1 MGGTSPQLLAP
12 PLDRD
17 DRQGDCERLAVELL
31 GELGDRRQ
39 PLDESLVVE
48 WEALLD
54 EFSGG
59 DAAIKDRMHLALHA
73 DALLQRRWALD
84 ASLMEFVQRARNVGR
99 NGSAIHG
106 RA

>member
-1 MGGTSPQLLAP
+1 MA
-12 PLDRD
+12 
-17 DRQGDCERLAVELL
+17 A
-31 GELGDRRQ
+31 GEGVDSIGVQ
-39 PLDESLVVE
+39 SLVLE

-59 DAAIKDRMHLALHA
+59 DAAIKDRMHQALHA

-99 NGSAIHG
+99 NGSALHG